1 MWQLVVVSLVWAF
14 SPGLIKTRLTGLGGI
29 DSSFIATARLALAL
43 VVFLPF
49 IRVRGLT
56 RSTLFQLVVIG
67 ALQFGVMY
75 LCYNEAF
82 RYLNAYE
89 VLLCTI
95 TTPLFVT
102 LLNDALDRKLR
113 LTALAAALLAAVGAA
128 VAKRPDAAL
137 RVQLLGFTLMQVSN
151 LAFAGGQVWY
161 QRMRARQ
168 PALRDRDVFAW
179 LYLGA
184 TMLAAV
190 VLVARDVTITLHASQ
205 LLTLA
210 YLGVIASG
218 LGFFLWNVGA
228 TRVSAATLAVMN
240 NAKIPLG
247 VACSLLFFHEAADLG
262 RLILGGSLMVIA
274 VWLAGRTRSNASVAR
289 TRP

>member
-1 MWQLVVVSLVWAF
+1 
-14 SPGLIKTRLTGLGGI
+14 
-29 DSSFIATARLALAL
+29 
-43 VVFLPF
+43 
-49 IRVRGLT
+49 
-56 RSTLFQLVVIG
+56 
-67 ALQFGVMY
+67 
-75 LCYNEAF
+75 
-82 RYLNAYE
+82 
-89 VLLCTI
+89 
-95 TTPLFVT
+95 
-102 LLNDALDRKLR
+102 
-113 LTALAAALLAAVGAA
+113 
-128 VAKRPDAAL
+128 
-137 RVQLLGFTLMQVSN
+137 
-151 LAFAGGQVWY
+151 VWY